1 MDLIG
6 LVSKATRHF
15 FDAGTISVDN
25 WTFKMY
31 YKLTIVVV
39 IVMTT
44 MVTSRQFFGHPI
56 YCDAG
61 SASAGVKDDVL
72 ESYCWMYAHFQIP
85 KEYIGPCSG
94 KDQESIEGPIYN
106 SYYQWIPIYLMFL
119 AILFYLPRMLWMVM
133 EGNDLI

>member
-61 SASAGVKDDVL
+61 AVSVK
-72 ESYCWMYAHFQIP
+72 Y
-85 KEYIGPCSG
+85 K
-94 KDQESIEGPIYN
+94 
-106 SYYQWIPIYLMFL
+106 
-119 AILFYLPRMLWMVM
+119 
-133 EGNDLI
+133 

>member
-1 MDLIG
+1 M
-6 LVSKATRHF
+6 KF
-15 FDAGTISVDN
+15 F
-25 WTFKMY
+25 
-31 YKLTIVVV
+31 
-39 IVMTT
+39 
-44 MVTSRQFFGHPI
+44 Q
-56 YCDAG
+56 
-61 SASAGVKDDVL
+61 ASAGVKDEVL

-133 EGNDLI
+133 EGNIFMKISLYSHFLPQLFVYVFRWSDEIFW

>member
-31 YKLTIVVV
+31 YKVTIVVV
-39 IVMTT
+39 ILSSV

-61 SASAGVKDDVL
+61 FV
-72 ESYCWMYAHFQIP
+72 
-85 KEYIGPCSG
+85 
-94 KDQESIEGPIYN
+94 SIIIV
-106 SYYQWIPIYLMFL
+106 SL
-119 AILFYLPRMLWMVM
+119 
-133 EGNDLI
+133 

>member
-61 SASAGVKDDVL
+61 SVSSIIIVSILSRPNLPASLTNPLWLNGRL
-72 ESYCWMYAHFQIP
+72 IP
-85 KEYIGPCSG
+85 
-94 KDQESIEGPIYN
+94 
-106 SYYQWIPIYLMFL
+106 
-119 AILFYLPRMLWMVM
+119 
-133 EGNDLI
+133 

>member
-1 MDLIG
+1 MFQFSVIFRENKCSVSTIKDLLIVVVVNFKMDLIG

-61 SASAGVKDDVL
+61 SV
-72 ESYCWMYAHFQIP
+72 
-85 KEYIGPCSG
+85 
-94 KDQESIEGPIYN
+94 SI
-106 SYYQWIPIYLMFL
+106 
-119 AILFYLPRMLWMVM
+119 
-133 EGNDLI
+133 